1 MLYTGHGWPCFGSYS
16 LYLLRS
22 FLLPCRALIK
32 LSRSHET
39 QGSIHNSYVS
49 TGVSLY
55 VGKRL

>member
-32 LSRSHET
+32 LSRAHET
-39 QGSIHNSYVS
+39 QGSTVMSHRCL
-49 TGVSLY
+49 SL
-55 VGKRL
+55 RR